1 MRLAAAVLVA
11 VVLGAVVAAAAR
23 TGVAQEGVERLT
35 SLSECG
41 SVDVNFDDLA
51 NATHVSDQYA
61 ALGVRFVDDA
71 STTPLIYANSS
82 ERTTSSPPN
91 SLANGADFP
100 GTSANVP
107 LTLNFDQAQSK
118 VGFYI
123 GNGIGASPAATLTAY
138 NAAGTAIG
146 AVTTLVTANDL
157 TQFFGIEVA
166 AGGIRRVTLD
176 YGNTSL
182 SEEIDDLCFEAPP
195 PPPAPAVLA
204 LPYREAMLAFSPR
217 ILFSFDLAIHGI
229 EITQAIQCFNTAA
242 GLSGCP
248 DNSLPVVQGKTT
260 GIRIYLK
267 YSSLLSPTAANI
279 PGRLW
284 YRVAGGSWNF
294 VNVSGTAKQT
304 LSQVNADDSTNVF
317 FNVTSSSP
325 SINVEFYAEVDP
337 ANTLSE
343 SNEAN
348 NRYPASGSITMTFQR
363 RASFRVVGRSIH
375 YHPSGYSGTQD
386 PAGWAI
392 TGGGAMWW
400 NQLLPLKNNAIAYS
414 LASGSKDWTTTLT
427 AAGQHSLIQSLNSD
441 WVWGSVWEL
450 IFGGITPARHV
461 YGWTPNAGFSGGHAD
476 MPVYPH
482 AGGSGIVGIGTD
494 NPGTSTDNPG
504 SGAII
509 LGHELTHDY
518 DVKHTN
524 TADSCGSSDS
534 TTDFPYTSSS
544 IQEVGFNPI
553 TGMIYN
559 PTGTHDLMSYC
570 PPGSRRG
577 WISPFT
583 WNKMFPLL
591 APSSSFA
598 FAFASWALLEPESLV
613 VDATLFRDGG
623 GELGTLQRMPVASM
637 FSPNEDGAYAI
648 ELRGVEGDVLSRT
661 PFAVNFQGE
670 ETEGPF
676 AGLLPQAARSFT
688 IPFVQ
693 GTRSVALLFAD
704 KVLDERPVS
713 SAPPSVE
720 ITSATARS
728 LEWRGTD
735 DDGDALTY
743 SVFYSRDGGQSWQLL
758 ASELEASSLEID
770 TDRMAGSSN
779 ARFRVAASDGVNTGV
794 SDMSDAV
801 QIPNKP
807 PVATIMDPR
816 NGVRVPA
823 GSLVVLLGT
832 ALDLED
838 GMLDD
843 GALSWSRAGVSL
855 GTGSTIPVLLDQPGT
870 YTFELRATD
879 ADGATGVATTAV
891 LVGSVDTPT
900 VTPSPSTVGQA
911 VVASARA
918 HGVGAG
924 ASCTVDYGDGS
935 GALSGTMSGDVCTG
949 PPHVYLAAAEY
960 PAVVLVRDNAGEVG
974 QAGTHHTVTDVRPTS
989 AFATGGG
996 WFGPGA
1002 SKVHFEFVVRYAKN
1016 ALTPS
1021 GMTKV
1026 GLPAGELRST
1036 GFEWL
1041 AVDGSTVRYLGHA
1054 TLGGVGGYDFVV
1066 EATDGGQD
1074 DAFRVRVWKRATGEP
1089 VFGGGG
1095 PLGGGSVVLHK

>member
-1 MRLAAAVLVA
+1 MKFATAVLVA
-11 VVLGAVVAAAAR
+11 IFLGAVVAAAAR
-23 TGVAQEGVERLT
+23 PGVAQEGVIQLS
-35 SLSECG
+35 SLRECG

-61 ALGVRFVDDA
+61 ARGVRFVDDA

-91 SLANGADFP
+91 SLANDADFP

-107 LTLNFDQAQSK
+107 LTLTFDQAQSK
-118 VGFYI
+118 VGFSI
-123 GNGIGASPAATLTAY
+123 GNGAAEGAPTATLTAY
-138 NAAGTAIG
+138 NASGAVIG
-146 AVTTLVTANDL
+146 AVTTAVAANDL
-157 TQFFGIEVA
+157 TQFFGIDVA

-176 YGNTSL
+176 YGDTL
-182 SEEIDDLCFEAPP
+182 RSEEIDDLCFEAAK
-195 PPPAPAVLA
+195 APALILVA
-204 LPYREAMLAFSPR
+204 LPYRLAVLKLAPIIFTP
-217 ILFSFDLAIHGI
+217 FDLSIHGI
-229 EITQAIQCFNTAA
+229 EITQAIQCFDTAA

-267 YSSLLSPTAANI
+267 YSSLLGPTAANI
-279 PGRLW
+279 PSRLW
-284 YRVAGGSWNF
+284 YRVAGGSWSS

-325 SINVEFYAEVDP
+325 SVNVEFYAEVDP

-363 RASFRVVGRSIH
+363 RASSKVVGRSIH

-392 TGGGAMWW
+392 TGGGATWW
-400 NQLLPLKNNAIAYS
+400 NQILPLKNNAINYS
-414 LASGSKDWTTTLT
+414 LASGSKDWTTTLD

-441 WVWGSVWEL
+441 WVWESVWGV
-450 IFGGITPARHV
+450 IFGGSTPARHV

-494 NPGTSTDNPG
+494 DPGTSTDNPG
-504 SGAII
+504 RGAII

-524 TADSCGSSDS
+524 TADGCGSSDS

-570 PPGSRRG
+570 PPGSRQG

-583 WNKMFPLL
+583 WGKMFPLL

-598 FAFASWALLEPESLV
+598 FASWELLAAESLV

-637 FSPNEDGAYAI
+637 FSPNEDGAYAV
-648 ELRGVEGDVLSRT
+648 ELRGVEGNVLSRT

-676 AGLLPQAARSFT
+676 AGLLPEAARSFT

-704 KVLDERPVS
+704 KVLDARPVS
-713 SAPPSVE
+713 SAPPSVG
-720 ITSATARS
+720 IISATARL

-743 SVFYSRDGGQSWQLL
+743 SVFYSRDGGQSWELL
-758 ASELEASSLEID
+758 ANELEASSLEID

-794 SDMSDAV
+794 SDMSAAV

-816 NGVRVPA
+816 NGVRVPT

-843 GALSWSRAGVSL
+843 GALSWSRGGVSL

-870 YTFELRATD
+870 YTFELRVTD
-879 ADGATGVATTAV
+879 GDGLTGVATTTV

-900 VTPSPSTVGQA
+900 VTPSPSAVGQA

-918 HGVGAG
+918 HGAGAG

-935 GALSGTMSGDVCTG
+935 GALAGTMSGAVCTG
-949 PPHVYLAAAEY
+949 PPHVYLASAEY
-960 PAVVLVRDNAGEVG
+960 PVVVLVRDNAGEVG
-974 QAGTHHTVTDVRPTS
+974 QAGTHHTVTDVRPTR

-996 WFGPGA
+996 WFGPRA
-1002 SKVHFEFVVRYAKN
+1002 SKVHFGLVVRYAKN

-1036 GFEWL
+1036 GFKWL

-1066 EATDGGQD
+1066 EATDGGQN
-1074 DAFRVRVWKRATGEP
+1074 DAFRVRVWKRATGKP
-1089 VFGGGG
+1089 VFAGGG